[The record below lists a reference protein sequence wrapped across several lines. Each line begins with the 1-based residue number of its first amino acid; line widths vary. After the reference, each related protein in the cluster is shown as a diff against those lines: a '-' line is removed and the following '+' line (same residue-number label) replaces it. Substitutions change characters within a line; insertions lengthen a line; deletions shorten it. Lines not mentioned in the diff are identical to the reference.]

1 MLACRTSHRRV
12 GCRTSGR
19 RVEMSAAAAKS
30 PMQSN
35 ALVKDLWGVE
45 AIEGPTEAA
54 LADPRRVTAVIY
66 DIGGVMKDVL
76 SVSLS
81 KRLAAI
87 PHVGIRCYGQEIGFS
102 TGVEVRPVTVME
114 EMMKDTPRVVLDL
127 GRTELSA
134 DEVNALV
141 AEMAADKSWSTADAY
156 DIFVHNSNH
165 FGVELAERLVKEP
178 LPSTTFRPV
187 LDISENLLDALP
199 EWRRVLGEL
208 CLNSITRSV
217 VVGWDWITNFKKE
230 ALSRQH
236 EDQAGG
242 AHARAGGLTRSSTAS
257 MCAAHWYD
265 GEEEEEEEGRVVSTK
280 SELTLGDLPLGELP
294 QRSTRAELRVSAQ
307 RAEFERIAAMSE
319 RIWKKHQAMGPPL
332 NSPFVS
338 PLDSPLDAALPVED
352 DLTARGRSREAF
364 GGKQAAAGSRALS
377 NRLAAARRTLM
388 NAFEAEHDGA
398 NGVPEERVRSVPNG
412 RLQGYP
418 TALEESG
425 EYPLREVASSSVE
438 ARGMATSMAS
448 IVTLAL
454 FMMFSVFS
462 LSFESP
468 AW

>member
-1 MLACRTSHRRV
+1 MC
-12 GCRTSGR
+12 
-19 RVEMSAAAAKS
+19 
-30 PMQSN
+30 
-35 ALVKDLWGVE
+35 
-45 AIEGPTEAA
+45 
-54 LADPRRVTAVIY
+54 
-66 DIGGVMKDVL
+66 
-76 SVSLS
+76 
-81 KRLAAI
+81 
-87 PHVGIRCYGQEIGFS
+87 IRCYGQEIGFS

-156 DIFVHNSNH
+156 DIFVHNSIH

-178 LPSTTFRPV
+178 LPSTT
-187 LDISENLLDALP
+187 L
-199 EWRRVLGEL
+199 
-208 CLNSITRSV
+208 
-217 VVGWDWITNFKKE
+217 
-230 ALSRQH
+230 H
-236 EDQAGG
+236 
-242 AHARAGGLTRSSTAS
+242 
-257 MCAAHWYD
+257 
-265 GEEEEEEEGRVVSTK
+265 VS
-280 SELTLGDLPLGELP
+280 D
-294 QRSTRAELRVSAQ
+294 Q
-307 RAEFERIAAMSE
+307 RADFERIAAMSE

-338 PLDSPLDAALPVED
+338 PLDSPLDVALPVE

-388 NAFEAEHDGA
+388 NAFEEEHDGA

-418 TALEESG
+418 SALEESG

>member
-1 MLACRTSHRRV
+1 MRGSR
-12 GCRTSGR
+12 
-19 RVEMSAAAAKS
+19 
-30 PMQSN
+30 
-35 ALVKDLWGVE
+35 W
-45 AIEGPTEAA
+45 
-54 LADPRRVTAVIY
+54 
-66 DIGGVMKDVL
+66 
-76 SVSLS
+76 
-81 KRLAAI
+81 
-87 PHVGIRCYGQEIGFS
+87 
-102 TGVEVRPVTVME
+102 
-114 EMMKDTPRVVLDL
+114 
-127 GRTELSA
+127 
-134 DEVNALV
+134 
-141 AEMAADKSWSTADAY
+141 W
-156 DIFVHNSNH
+156 
-165 FGVELAERLVKEP
+165 ERLSP
-178 LPSTTFRPV
+178 LTGTSPHSRHLPSLPRYLPTGSRLPPPTSSHPLLASPLDPAISPV

-208 CLNSITRSV
+208 YLNSITRSV
-217 VVGWDWITNFKKE
+217 VVGWGTNFKKE

-280 SELTLGDLPLGELP
+280 SELTLADLPLGELP

-352 DLTARGRSREAF
+352 LTARGRSREAF

-388 NAFEAEHDGA
+388 NAFKEEHDGA